1 MTNISNTINV
11 NSSSAKLQHRRNTT
25 KLRKIGTFKVRQSN
39 GKISYVK
46 GNNLSLR
53 GQAVQSRLLNERNSI
68 LQKQDEIEERFNT
81 LLKLL
86 KD

>member
-1 MTNISNTINV
+1 MTNIANSINV
-11 NSSSAKLQHRRNTT
+11 SGSSVKLQRRNTT
-25 KLRKIGTFKVRQSN
+25 KKIGTFKVRQSN

-46 GNNLSLR
+46 GNRLSLR